1 MPDTAA
7 RSAPSAHRP
16 PARDGGPDVT
26 RPRAEAEARILA
38 AAEEVFATAGFKG
51 ATVQAIADRAGLPKA
66 NVHYYYNTKTQLYR
80 TVLATV
86 LERWLD
92 AFRHIRD
99 EADPATALAA
109 YIAEKMAASR
119 DRPLASKLFATEV
132 IQGGV
137 HLDDRLSGRLRVLV
151 EEKSAVLERWVAAG
165 RMQPV
170 SPPHL
175 FFSLWAM
182 TQTYADF
189 DVQVAA
195 VLGRERL
202 DRADF
207 DRATAEVTRLVLSG
221 CGLTPPEG

>member
-1 MPDTAA
+1 MPDTL
-7 RSAPSAHRP
+7 SADRPGPEESA
-16 PARDGGPDVT
+16 GEVS
-26 RPRAEAEARILA
+26 RPRAEAEARILT

-51 ATVQAIADRAGLPKA
+51 ATMQAIADRAGLPKA
-66 NVHYYYNTKTQLYR
+66 NLHYYFNTKTQLYR
-80 TVLATV
+80 TVLAAV
-86 LERWLD
+86 LDRWLE
-92 AFRHIRD
+92 AFRHIQA

-137 HLDDRLSGRLRVLV
+137 HLDDRLSGRLRLLV
-151 EEKSAVLERWVAAG
+151 AEKSAVLEGWIAAG
-165 RMQPV
+165 RMRPV

-195 VLGRERL
+195 VLGRDGL
-202 DRADF
+202 AAGDF
-207 DRATAEVTRLVLSG
+207 DTATDEVTRLVLAG
-221 CGLTPPEG
+221 CGLAPR